1 MLFLGLL
8 LTQENQTDSKDLDI
22 NTMLLKI
29 KSFEKKKIIFFFMIA
44 LIPGRIL
51 LAQDYRYGICVAPV
65 ISWFK
70 TDVENVSNKG
80 ARTGFLFSISA
91 ERHLTDNWHFTSGL
105 AFTTASARLVN
116 ADNSFFRFSDHTST
130 IAAGETVIY
139 RLQYIS
145 MPVGIKI
152 KTTEKGYFT
161 YFAEFGL
168 DPKIVING
176 RVDIP
181 SIDIKGKF
189 AMTEIRRFNAGYHLT
204 AGAEYS
210 LNGNTS
216 LVLGLGYET
225 NIFDITKDFESMQTD
240 RTIHKLLKFII
251 GLNF

>member
-1 MLFLGLL
+1 MLP
-8 LTQENQTDSKDLDI
+8 I
-22 NTMLLKI
+22 I
-29 KSFEKKKIIFFFMIA
+29 KSIGKKKIVFFFMIA
-44 LIPGRIL
+44 LIPCRISV
-51 LAQDYRYGICVAPV
+51 AQDYRYGIYTAPL
-65 ISWFK
+65 ISWFR
-70 TDVENVSNKG
+70 TDVEDVSNKG

-91 ERHLTDNWHFTSGL
+91 ERHLTDNWYFNSGL

-116 ADNSFFRFSDHTST
+116 ADDSFFRFQDHTST
-130 IAAGETVIY
+130 VAAGEPVIY

-152 KTTEKGYFT
+152 KTSEKGYFT

-168 DPKIVING
+168 DPKVVING

-181 SIDIKGKF
+181 SIDIKGKS

-210 LNGNTS
+210 IDGNTS

-225 NIFDITKDFESMQTD
+225 NIFDITKDFETMETD
-240 RTIHKLLKFII
+240 RTIHKLLKFVFGI
-251 GLNF
+251 NF

>member
-1 MLFLGLL
+1 MLP
-8 LTQENQTDSKDLDI
+8 I
-22 NTMLLKI
+22 I
-29 KSFEKKKIIFFFMIA
+29 KSPWNKKIFLFFMIT
-44 LIPGRIL
+44 LIMCRVSV
-51 LAQDYRYGICVAPV
+51 AQDYRYGIYVAPA

-70 TDVENVSNKG
+70 TDVENVNNKG

-91 ERHLTDNWHFTSGL
+91 ERHLTDNWHFSSGL
-105 AFTTASARLVN
+105 AFTAASARLVN
-116 ADNSFFRFSDHTST
+116 SDPSFFRFPGYTAT
-130 IAAGETVIY
+130 IAAGDAVIY

-145 MPVGIKI
+145 MPVGVKI
-152 KTTEKGYFT
+152 KTSEKGYFT

-168 DPKIVING
+168 DPKVVING

-210 LNGNTS
+210 IDGNTS

-225 NIFDITKDFESMQTD
+225 NIFDITKDFESQGTD
-240 RTIHKLLKFII
+240 RTIHKLLKFIF